1 MFRKFHFQTKIIL
14 IQNLIILF
22 VVITLGSF
30 FYHKVMETIKES
42 NSEDFRAVSESVADQ
57 IDNHLYIMDKTALQI
72 AANPDII
79 QLFSNTG
86 KDHKTNYF
94 TREPFA
100 NAQIVRLLNS
110 YNFKRDGFE
119 RICIYNDTKDFA
131 YTATTPTTVSGI
143 EKWFESGRFQKIQ
156 KFFTK
161 EGNYVCFESPDDDI
175 LNDAGMLEEPYFSV
189 VRQMKN
195 YVTNGQNY
203 GYVEV
208 QESVKWIDA
217 VAESAGD
224 NTYTALLKGKHII
237 YKSPSLKE
245 HKMGKKLKAVI
256 ADTNGLFQSEVPIG
270 ISDLSVYGR
279 ELKNTP
285 YQVVFIREKSRELFF
300 FSHYAQVVFMT
311 IFIILL
317 IAVSTEVLIIKKLS
331 KPLEQLNESVGRVTL
346 SHPMLVVEDWKN
358 NNEFARL
365 QWAFN
370 RMIEQMKE
378 AMERE
383 YASAANEL
391 KAQLIALQS
400 QMNPHFLYNIL
411 AIISIE
417 AMEYGDE
424 KIPNMCTCLRRML
437 AYGSSIGDGYTHMK
451 DEVDY
456 VTDYME
462 LMKKRYEELFEFKIT
477 VDERLL
483 EVSIPKYII
492 QPICENCFKHSFK
505 NTEPI
510 WRIKICV
517 FQKENKW
524 MIEIHDNGIGFSQ
537 KYLDEFEQ
545 MKNELT
551 LAQVRNKLKDS
562 KVGGLGIP
570 NIYMRLMIC
579 YENDFVFHLYND
591 EEGAAV
597 LIGGSF
603 ND

>member
-1 MFRKFHFQTKIIL
+1 MFGKFHFQTKIIL

-30 FYHKVMETIKES
+30 FYHKVMETIKKS
-42 NSEDFRAVSESVADQ
+42 NSEDFRAVSDSVADQ

-79 QLFSNTG
+79 RLFSNTG

-100 NAQIVRLLNS
+100 NAEIVRLLNS

-119 RICIYNDTKDFA
+119 RICIYNDTQDFV

-143 EKWFESGRFQKIQ
+143 EKWFKSGRFQKLRC
-156 KFFTK
+156 FFKK
-161 EGNYVCFESPDDDI
+161 EGNYVYYEAPDKDI
-175 LNDAGMLEEPYFSV
+175 FNDTGMLEKPYFSV

-195 YVTNGQNY
+195 YTTNGQNC

-208 QESVKWIDA
+208 QEFVRWIDD

-224 NTYTALLKGKHII
+224 NTYTALLRGNHII
-237 YKSPSLKE
+237 YKSPSLKK
-245 HKMGKKLKAVI
+245 HKMDKKLKTAI
-256 ADTNGLFQSEVPIG
+256 ADTNGLFQSEVPVE
-270 ISDLSVYGR
+270 ISGFSVYGR
-279 ELKNTP
+279 EIKNTP
-285 YQVVFIREKSRELFF
+285 YQVVFIREKSQELFF
-300 FSHYAQVVFMT
+300 FNHYAQVIFMT
-311 IFIILL
+311 IFLILL
-317 IAVSTEVLIIKKLS
+317 IAVVTEVLIIKKLS

-346 SHPMLVVEDWKN
+346 SHPMLEVEHWKN
-358 NNEFARL
+358 NNEFVRL

-424 KIPNMCTCLRRML
+424 KIPGMCTCLRRML
-437 AYGSSIGDGYTHMK
+437 VYGSSIGDGYTHMK
-451 DEVDY
+451 EEIDY
-456 VTDYME
+456 AADYME
-462 LMKKRYEELFEFKIT
+462 LMKKRYEELFEYKIK
-477 VDERLL
+477 VEDRL
-483 EVSIPKYII
+483 VKTSIPKYII
-492 QPICENCFKHSFK
+492 QPICENCFKHSF
-505 NTEPI
+505 NNREPV
-510 WRIKICV
+510 WRINMAV

-537 KYLDEFEQ
+537 EYLEEFEA
-545 MKNELT
+545 MKSELT
-551 LAQVRNKLKDS
+551 LARVRDKLKDS
-562 KVGGLGIP
+562 KVGGLGIS

-579 YENDFVFHLYND
+579 YENEFIFQLYND
-591 EEGAAV
+591 AWGAVV
-597 LIGGSF
+597 LIGGSL